1 MLRSRFLDLSHQSL
15 DPSLFLILKGVD
27 DPQKMTRPCN
37 WVGGSHPGYV
47 EEVRE
52 TGKVRRRHQSLPARS
67 DSTFQLVISI
77 VREMGKLSDPS
88 HNLQFLFSAA
98 ILRLD
103 RDFEV

>member
-1 MLRSRFLDLSHQSL
+1 M
-15 DPSLFLILKGVD
+15 
-27 DPQKMTRPCN
+27 
-37 WVGGSHPGYV
+37 